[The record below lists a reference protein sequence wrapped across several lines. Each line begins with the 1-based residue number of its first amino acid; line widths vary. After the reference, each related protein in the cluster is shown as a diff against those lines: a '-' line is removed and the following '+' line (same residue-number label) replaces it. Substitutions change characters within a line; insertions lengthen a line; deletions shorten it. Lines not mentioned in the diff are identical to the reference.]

1 MIERI
6 IILEDIDPVVFFGI
20 NNSNVQL
27 LKTLY
32 PKIKIVARGNV
43 IKASGD
49 VEELI
54 SFEEKIRELERF
66 SIDTNVLKEEDIVEI
81 VPDHR

>member
-49 VEELI
+49 AEMLAD
-54 SFEEKIRELERF
+54 FEETIRDLEKF
-66 SIDTNVLKEEDIVEI
+66 SITTNARRILL
-81 VPDHR
+81 R

>member
-20 NNSNVQL
+20 NNINVQL

-32 PKIKIVARGNV
+32 PKINIVARGNV

-49 VEELI
+49 EEMIWIFLV
-54 SFEEKIRELERF
+54 
-66 SIDTNVLKEEDIVEI
+66 DVLL
-81 VPDHR
+81 